1 MLNLTPE
8 IFEAFQ
14 NKLKT
19 GNRRGVHLNAI
30 PGNSRYKLDLAQL
43 SEIHK
48 SLPEHFI
55 VDLLTQKNV
64 SFKFSIH
71 DQIGEED
78 SVDSSRRTLSF
89 EEDKEETEEV
99 ENEES
104 PELAELSIAEKKDK
118 NKEKLSRSLENLIF
132 QNEVIYSEKGVNSL
146 GFGFPILIRK
156 DVSDGQ
162 ISASPLLI
170 WSLNIKPTNEMNTWE
185 ISRAEDDPI
194 YLNEVLINHLQS
206 DSGVILDQLSE
217 EMLSDGKIDK
227 PELFN
232 ICETILSQLKVTQ
245 NLDFIMNN
253 YAEIPAIKTK
263 AVYETLL
270 PKKGDAFI
278 IKSGI
283 FSIFEV
289 QKQNIINDYEVLKSN
304 FKPLEDLAKLPF
316 QSITSIETDPSQQGI
331 LESLKSQNKILIQ
344 GPPGTGKS
352 QTLTAVLVNAL
363 ENKQK
368 TIVVCEK
375 QTALEVLY
383 NALHKMGYA
392 RYCTMIKDSISDRK
406 LVVNSVRN
414 LIDPADFK
422 KPMQL
427 YSAQSLNDQIAE
439 ITGHQTNV
447 NTVHHLLNT
456 ELLPEK
462 NWSEIVGNLL
472 EFKDSTETLDLQDS
486 IFSFSKEEF
495 TEIETL
501 LNAGEAIYRDYEPFI
516 ESSFL
521 NTEKLIQENFHSS
534 LQNLD
539 QSFEGYQKSWEEV
552 QQLIREFQPVYI
564 EKKKQEFGQN
574 LQKLT
579 SLINETEIIT
589 STLNSNSEEFL
600 PEVTEGFFYKLGA
613 LFSSTKKR
621 KIQNQK
627 RLTEISSSI
636 KEISLNPLFPTIE
649 ISGNLW
655 NNKNEILNYRQK
667 TESAQTEFTSNIEV
681 NYESL
686 DFLNL
691 FDPVISG
698 RETETISQKIQN
710 LKKSILND
718 RWIRNTDFGNT
729 YSQTKEWLNNL
740 FSTYSEIRNHPSNPL
755 LAEYNWFSFH
765 HNLSTFQKDLLE
777 KLYPLQN
784 WKSSFLSAYFSLLLK
799 YHSDDKL
806 NFNEQQYAEIIKK
819 LKIFGFTQKSF
830 IEQFWNTAQQ
840 EAVKTFEKNNKDITV
855 ANLYNKRSS
864 INHTRLT
871 LRQIAQKDT
880 DLFTTF
886 FPIILTTPDVCSNLF
901 QNKNF
906 YFDNVVFDEASQ
918 LKLEDNLPALLKGK
932 NIIISGDEHQMPP
945 SNYFSKVFEGSVDD
959 EYELEG
965 ENEIITYKNAML
977 NIESLLDFA
986 MENNFEKNH
995 LDFHYRS
1002 RHPYLIDFSNHAFY
1016 NSRLKP
1022 LPTQTQ
1028 NKPIEFF
1035 QVDGIFDDHINTEE
1049 AEKVLEILATIEP
1062 DKDGKYP
1069 SVGIATFNITQ
1080 RNYIKRKIVHQ
1091 INLPENELFKE
1102 KIQGL
1107 EEAGLFIK
1115 NLENIQGDE
1124 RDIIIISTTYGR
1136 KPSGKFV
1143 QSFGP
1148 VNHSKG
1154 YKLLNVIIT
1163 RAKEKIYIC
1172 NSIPEEFFMNY
1183 KEALEQEGA
1192 NNRKAVFYGYL
1203 AYCKAVSDQNETQRN
1218 EILNVLDIYGHKVST
1233 EKDAE
1238 TTSFINQIEEHLKEK
1253 FPELKISK
1261 NHHFGGYILDL
1272 LIEKADHRSIIVECM
1287 SKEKY
1292 DSELGYLEDLH
1303 KAKILQ
1309 NSGFQYV
1316 RIWSQNCWQ
1325 NLDSEMQKIVKKL
1338 G

>member
-55 VDLLTQKNV
+55 VNLLTQKNV

-71 DQIGEED
+71 DQIMEED
-78 SVDSSRRTLSF
+78 SADSSRRTLSF
-89 EEDKEETEEV
+89 EDENEETEEV
-99 ENEES
+99 ENRES
-104 PELAELSIAEKKDK
+104 PAAAELSKDETKDK

-217 EMLSDGKIDK
+217 EMLADGKIDK

-304 FKPLEDLAKLPF
+304 FKPLEDPAKLPF

-427 YSAQSLNDQIAE
+427 YSAQSLNDQITE
-439 ITGHQTNV
+439 ITGHQENV
-447 NTVHHLLNT
+447 NSVHRLLNT

-472 EFKDSTETLDLQDS
+472 EFKDSHETLDLQDS

-495 TEIETL
+495 TEIEIL
-501 LNAGEAIYRDYEPFI
+501 LNVGESLYKEYEPFI
-516 ESSFL
+516 AASFL

-539 QSFEGYQKSWEEV
+539 QSFQGYKKSWEEV
-552 QQLIREFQPVYI
+552 QLLIRDFQPIYI

-579 SLINETEIIT
+579 SLINETEIMT
-589 STLNSNSEEFL
+589 STLNSSSEEFL

-627 RLTEISSSI
+627 RLIEISSSI
-636 KEISLNPLFPTIE
+636 KEISLNPLFPGIE

-667 TESAQTEFTSNIEV
+667 SELAQTQFLFNIEQ

-691 FDPVISG
+691 FDPAISG
-698 RETETISQKIQN
+698 RETENISQKIQN

-718 RWIRNTDFGNT
+718 RWIKNTDFGNMF
-729 YSQTKEWLNNL
+729 SQTKEWLTSL
-740 FSTYSEIRNHPSNPL
+740 FFTYSELRNHPSNPF

-765 HNLSTFQKDLLE
+765 HNLSVFQKDLLE

-799 YHSDDKL
+799 YHSDEKL

-906 YFDNVVFDEASQ
+906 YFDYVVFDEASQ

-932 NIIISGDEHQMPP
+932 NIIIAGDEHQMPP
-945 SNYFSKVFEGSVDD
+945 SNYFSKVFDGSTDD

-965 ENEIITYKNAML
+965 ESEIITYKNAML

-1028 NKPIEFF
+1028 HKPIEFF
-1035 QVDGIFDDHINTEE
+1035 QVDGIFNDHINTEE
-1049 AEKVLEILATIEP
+1049 ADKVLEILGTIEP
-1062 DKDGKYP
+1062 NKDGKYP

-1107 EEAGLFIK
+1107 EEAGMFIK

-1183 KEALEQEGA
+1183 KDAIEQEGA
-1192 NNRKAVFYGYL
+1192 NNRKAVFYAYL
-1203 AYCKAVSDQNETQRN
+1203 GYCKAVSDQNETQRN
-1218 EILNVLDIYGHKVST
+1218 EVLNVLDVYGHKSST
-1233 EKDAE
+1233 EKNAE
-1238 TTSFINQIEEHLKEK
+1238 TTLFINQIEEHLKEN
-1253 FPELKISK
+1253 FPDLKISK
-1261 NHHFGGYILDL
+1261 NHHFVGYILDL
-1272 LIEKADHRSIIVECM
+1272 FIEKADHRSIIVECM
-1287 SKEKY
+1287 SKEIY
-1292 DSELGYLEDLH
+1292 DGELGYLEDLH

-1309 NSGFQYV
+1309 NSGFEYA

-1325 NLDSEMQKIVKKL
+1325 NLDSEIQKIVKKL
-1338 G
+1338 K

>member
-14 NKLKT
+14 KKLKT

-30 PGNSRYKLDLAQL
+30 PGNSRYKLDLAQF

-55 VDLLTQKNV
+55 VNLLTQKNV

-71 DQIGEED
+71 DQIVEQD
-78 SVDSSRRTLSF
+78 SADSSRRTLSF
-89 EEDKEETEEV
+89 DEDKEETEEV

-104 PELAELSIAEKKDK
+104 PASAELPNDETKDK
-118 NKEKLSRSLENLIF
+118 KKEKLSRSLENLIF

-156 DVSDGQ
+156 DLSDGQ

-170 WSLNIKPTNEMNTWE
+170 WSINIKPTNEMNTWE
-185 ISRAEDDPI
+185 ITRAEDDPI

-217 EMLSDGKIDK
+217 EVLSDGKIDK

-304 FKPLEDLAKLPF
+304 FKPLEDPVKLPF

-331 LESLKSQNKILIQ
+331 LEALKSQNKILIQ

-363 ENKQK
+363 ENQQK

-422 KPMQL
+422 KPIQL
-427 YSAQSLNDQIAE
+427 YSSQSLNDQIAE
-439 ITGHQTNV
+439 ITGHQNNV
-447 NTVHHLLNT
+447 NAVHHLLNT
-456 ELLPEK
+456 QLLPEK

-472 EFKDSTETLDLQDS
+472 EFKESHETLDLQDS
-486 IFSFSKEEF
+486 IFSFSREEF

-501 LNAGEAIYRDYEPFI
+501 LHSGESLYKEYEPFVA
-516 ESSFL
+516 SSFL
-521 NTEKLIQENFHSS
+521 NTEKLIQENFLSS

-539 QSFEGYQKSWEEV
+539 QSFQGYQKSWDEV
-552 QQLIREFQPVYI
+552 QLLIRDFQPTYI

-579 SLINETEIIT
+579 SLINETEIMT
-589 STLNSNSEEFL
+589 STLNSSSEEFL
-600 PEVTEGFFYKLGA
+600 PEVTDGFFYKLGA

-636 KEISLNPLFPTIE
+636 KEISLNPLFPGIE

-667 TESAQTEFTSNIEV
+667 AETAQTEFSLNIEE

-691 FDPVISG
+691 FDSAISD
-698 RETETISQKIQN
+698 RQTEIISQKIQS
-710 LKKSILND
+710 LKKSVVDD
-718 RWIRNTDFGNT
+718 RWIKNSTIGNT
-729 YSQTKEWLNNL
+729 CQQTKEWFNTV
-740 FSTYSEIRNHPSNPL
+740 FPQYSALRNDASNPL
-755 LAEYNWFSFH
+755 LAEYNWFSYH
-765 HNLSTFQKDLLE
+765 HNLSVFQKGLLE

-799 YHSDDKL
+799 YHSDEKL
-806 NFNEQQYAEIIKK
+806 NFNEQHYAEIIKK

-840 EAVKTFEKNNKDITV
+840 EAVKNFEKNNKDITV

-901 QNKNF
+901 QNKNS
-906 YFDNVVFDEASQ
+906 YFDYVVFDEASQ

-932 NIIISGDEHQMPP
+932 NIIIAGDEHQMPP
-945 SNYFSKVFEGSVDD
+945 SNYFSKVFDGSTDD

-1035 QVDGIFDDHINTEE
+1035 QVDGIFNDHINTEE
-1049 AEKVLEILATIEP
+1049 ADKVLEILATIEP
-1062 DKDGKYP
+1062 NKDGKYP

-1091 INLPENELFKE
+1091 INLPDNENFKE

-1107 EEAGLFIK
+1107 EAAGLFIK

-1183 KEALEQEGA
+1183 KDAIEQEGA
-1192 NNRKAVFYGYL
+1192 NNRKAVFYAYL

-1218 EILNVLDIYGHKVST
+1218 EVLNVLDIYGHKAST
-1233 EKDAE
+1233 EKDTE
-1238 TTSFINQIEEHLKEK
+1238 TTSFINQIENHLKEK

-1272 LIEKADHRSIIVECM
+1272 FIEKPNQQSIIVECM

-1292 DSELGYLEDLH
+1292 DGELGYLEDLH

-1309 NSGFQYV
+1309 NSGFEYV

-1325 NLDSEMQKIVKKL
+1325 NLDSEIQKIVKKL
-1338 G
+1338 E

>member
-48 SLPEHFI
+48 NLPEHFI
-55 VDLLTQKNV
+55 VNLLTQKNV

-71 DQIGEED
+71 DQIVEED
-78 SVDSSRRTLSF
+78 SADSSRRTLSF
-89 EEDKEETEEV
+89 EEDKEETQEV

-104 PELAELSIAEKKDK
+104 PTGAELLKDETKDK

-170 WSLNIKPTNEMNTWE
+170 WSINIKPTNEMNTWE

-217 EMLSDGKIDK
+217 EILADGKIDK

-304 FKPLEDLAKLPF
+304 FKPLEDPAKVPF

-363 ENKQK
+363 ENQQK

-427 YSAQSLNDQIAE
+427 YSSQSLNDQIAE
-439 ITGHQTNV
+439 ITGHQNNV
-447 NTVHHLLNT
+447 NAVHHLLNT
-456 ELLPEK
+456 QLLPEK

-472 EFKDSTETLDLQDS
+472 EFKDVNETLDLQDS

-495 TEIETL
+495 TKIETL
-501 LNAGEAIYRDYEPFI
+501 LNEGESLYKEYEPFLN
-516 ESSFL
+516 SSFL
-521 NTEKLIQENFHSS
+521 NTEKLIQENFHGS

-539 QSFEGYQKSWEEV
+539 QSFQGYQKFWEEI
-552 QQLIREFQPVYI
+552 QTLIRDFQPIYI

-579 SLINETEIIT
+579 SLINETEIMT
-589 STLNSNSEEFL
+589 STLNLNSEEFL
-600 PEVTEGFFYKLGA
+600 PEVTDGFFYKLSA
-613 LFSSTKKR
+613 LFSSAKKR

-627 RLTEISSSI
+627 RLIEISSSI
-636 KEISLNPLFPTIE
+636 KEISLNPLFPGIE

-655 NNKNEILNYRQK
+655 NNKNEIINYRQK
-667 TESAQTEFTSNIEV
+667 TQLAQTEFTSNIEV

-691 FDPVISG
+691 FDAAISG
-698 RETETISQKIQN
+698 RETETISHKIQN
-710 LKKSILND
+710 LKKFILND
-718 RWIRNTDFGNT
+718 GWIADPDFGNT
-729 YSQTKEWLNNL
+729 YLQTKERLNTIL
-740 FSTYSEIRNHPSNPL
+740 SKYSALRNDASNPL
-755 LAEYNWFSFH
+755 LVEYNWFSFH
-765 HNLSTFQKDLLE
+765 HNLSFFQKGLLE

-799 YHSDDKL
+799 YHSDEKL
-806 NFNEQQYAEIIKK
+806 NFNEQHYTEIIKK

-840 EAVKTFEKNNKDITV
+840 EAVKNFEKNNKDITV

-906 YFDNVVFDEASQ
+906 YFDYVVFDEASQ

-932 NIIISGDEHQMPP
+932 NIIIAGDEHQMPP
-945 SNYFSKVFEGSVDD
+945 SNYFSKVFDGSTDD

-986 MENNFEKNH
+986 LENNFEKNH

-1035 QVDGIFDDHINTEE
+1035 QVDGIFNDHINAEE
-1049 AEKVLEILATIEP
+1049 ADKVLDILRTIKP
-1062 DKDGKYP
+1062 DKEGKYP

-1091 INLPENELFKE
+1091 INLPENENFKE

-1124 RDIIIISTTYGR
+1124 RDIIIICTTYGR

-1183 KEALEQEGA
+1183 KDAIEQEGA
-1192 NNRKAVFYGYL
+1192 NNRKAVFYAYL

-1218 EILNVLDIYGHKVST
+1218 EVLNVLDIYGHKSSK
-1233 EKDAE
+1233 EKDIE
-1238 TTSFINQIEEHLKEK
+1238 TTSFINEIEAHLKEK

-1261 NHHFGGYILDL
+1261 NHHFGGYVLDL
-1272 LIEKADHRSIIVECM
+1272 LIEKPDHQSIIVECM

-1292 DSELGYLEDLH
+1292 DGELGYLEDLH

-1309 NSGFQYV
+1309 NSGFEYV

-1325 NLDSEMQKIVKKL
+1325 NLDSEIQKIVKKL

>member
-8 IFEAFQ
+8 IFDAFQ

-55 VDLLTQKNV
+55 VNLLTQKNV

-71 DQIGEED
+71 DQIIEED
-78 SVDSSRRTLSF
+78 SADSSRRTLSF
-89 EEDKEETEEV
+89 EEEKEETEEV
-99 ENEES
+99 EKEES
-104 PELAELSIAEKKDK
+104 SASAEHPNDEAKDK
-118 NKEKLSRSLENLIF
+118 SKEKLSRSLENLIF

-170 WSLNIKPTNEMNTWE
+170 WSINIKPTNEMNTWE
-185 ISRAEDDPI
+185 ITRVEDDPI

-253 YAEIPAIKTK
+253 YAEITAIKTK
-263 AVYETLL
+263 AAYETLL

-304 FKPLEDLAKLPF
+304 FKPLENPVKKSF

-392 RYCTMIKDSISDRK
+392 RYCTMIKDSIFDRK

-427 YSAQSLNDQIAE
+427 YSSQSLNDQIVE
-439 ITGHQTNV
+439 ITGHQNDV
-447 NTVHHLLNT
+447 NAVHHLLNT
-456 ELLPEK
+456 QLLPEK
-462 NWSEIVGNLL
+462 NWSEIVGNIL
-472 EFKDSTETLDLQDS
+472 EFKDSKETLDLQDS

-495 TEIETL
+495 FEIETL
-501 LNAGEAIYRDYEPFI
+501 LNEGESLYKEYEPFI
-516 ESSFL
+516 NSSFL
-521 NTEKLIQENFHSS
+521 NTEKLITENFLSS

-539 QSFEGYQKSWEEV
+539 QSFQGYQKFWVEI
-552 QQLIREFQPVYI
+552 QTLIRDFQPIYI
-564 EKKKQEFGQN
+564 EKKKQEFGQH

-579 SLINETEIIT
+579 SLINETEIMT
-589 STLNSNSEEFL
+589 STLNSNSDEFL
-600 PEVTEGFFYKLGA
+600 PEVTDGFFYKLGA
-613 LFSSTKKR
+613 LFSSAKKR

-627 RLTEISSSI
+627 RLIEISSSI
-636 KEISLNPLFPTIE
+636 KEISLNPLFPGIE

-655 NNKNEILNYRQK
+655 NNKNEIINYRQK
-667 TESAQTEFTSNIEV
+667 TELAQTEFTSNIEV

-691 FDPVISG
+691 FDAAISG

-718 RWIRNTDFGNT
+718 GWITNPDFGNT
-729 YSQTKEWLNNL
+729 YLQTKERLNT
-740 FSTYSEIRNHPSNPL
+740 FFFKYSALRNDASNPL

-765 HNLSTFQKDLLE
+765 HNLSFFQKGLLE

-799 YHSDDKL
+799 YHSDEKL

-840 EAVKTFEKNNKDITV
+840 EAVKNFEKSNKDITV

-871 LRQIAQKDT
+871 LRQIAQKDI

-901 QNKNF
+901 QNKNS
-906 YFDNVVFDEASQ
+906 YFDYVVFDEASQ

-932 NIIISGDEHQMPP
+932 NIIIAGDEHQMPP
-945 SNYFSKVFEGSVDD
+945 SNYFSKVFDGSTDD

-1022 LPTQTQ
+1022 LPAQSVI
-1028 NKPIEFF
+1028 KPIEFF
-1035 QVDGIFDDHINTEE
+1035 QVDGIFNDHINAEE
-1049 AEKVLEILATIEP
+1049 ADKVLAILAMIEP
-1062 DKDGKYP
+1062 NKDGKYP

-1091 INLPENELFKE
+1091 INLPENEYFKK

-1107 EEAGLFIK
+1107 EAAGMFIK

-1183 KEALEQEGA
+1183 KDAIEQEGA
-1192 NNRKAVFYGYL
+1192 NNRKAVFYAYL
-1203 AYCKAVSDQNETQRN
+1203 AYCKAVSDQNETQRT
-1218 EILNVLDIYGHKVST
+1218 EVLNVLDIYGHKAST

-1253 FPELKISK
+1253 FPDLKIAK

-1292 DSELGYLEDLH
+1292 DGELGYLEDLH

-1309 NSGFQYV
+1309 NSGFEYV

-1325 NLDSEMQKIVKKL
+1325 NLDSEIQKIVKKL

>member
-1 MLNLTPE
+1 MNLNAE
-8 IFEAFQ
+8 IFQAFQ

-71 DQIGEED
+71 DQIVEED
-78 SVDSSRRTLSF
+78 SADSSRRILSF

-104 PELAELSIAEKKDK
+104 PASAEHPNDETKDK
-118 NKEKLSRSLENLIF
+118 KKEKLSRSLENLIF

-156 DVSDGQ
+156 DVSDAQ

-170 WSLNIKPTNEMNTWE
+170 WSINIKPTNEMNTWE
-185 ISRAEDDPI
+185 ITRAEDDPI

-304 FKPLEDLAKLPF
+304 FHPLEDPAKLPF

-331 LESLKSQNKILIQ
+331 LEALKSQNKILIQ

-427 YSAQSLNDQIAE
+427 YSSQSLNDQIVE
-439 ITGHQTNV
+439 ITGHQNNV
-447 NTVHHLLNT
+447 NAVHHLLNT
-456 ELLPEK
+456 QLLPEK

-472 EFKDSTETLDLQDS
+472 EFKDSRETLDLQDS
-486 IFSFSKEEF
+486 IFSFSNEEF

-501 LNAGEAIYRDYEPFI
+501 FNEGESLYKEYEPFI
-516 ESSFL
+516 NSSFL
-521 NTEKLIQENFHSS
+521 NTEKLIQENFHGS

-539 QSFEGYQKSWEEV
+539 QSFQGYQKFWEEI
-552 QQLIREFQPVYI
+552 QTLIRDFQPIYI

-579 SLINETEIIT
+579 SLINETEIMT

-600 PEVTEGFFYKLGA
+600 PEVTDGFFYKLAA

-627 RLTEISSSI
+627 RLIAISSSL
-636 KEISLNPLFPTIE
+636 KEISLNPLFPGIE

-655 NNKNEILNYRQK
+655 NNKNEIINYRQK
-667 TESAQTEFTSNIEV
+667 TQLAETEFTSNIEV

-691 FDPVISG
+691 FDAAILG
-698 RETETISQKIQN
+698 RETENISQKIQS
-710 LKKSILND
+710 LKKSVVND
-718 RWIRNTDFGNT
+718 RWIKNTNIGNT
-729 YSQTKEWLNNL
+729 YPQTKQWLNDL
-740 FSTYSEIRNHPSNPL
+740 FLTYSAIRNHRSNPL

-765 HNLSTFQKDLLE
+765 HNLSFFQKGLLE

-799 YHSDDKL
+799 YHSDEKL

-840 EAVKTFEKNNKDITV
+840 EAVKNFEKNNKDVTV

-906 YFDNVVFDEASQ
+906 YFDYVVFDEASQ

-932 NIIISGDEHQMPP
+932 NIIIAGDEHQMPP
-945 SNYFSKVFEGSVDD
+945 SNYFSKVFDGSTDD

-1002 RHPYLIDFSNHAFY
+1002 RHPYLIDFSNYAFY

-1035 QVDGIFDDHINTEE
+1035 QVDGIFNDHINAEE
-1049 AEKVLEILATIEP
+1049 ADKVLDILRTIES

-1091 INLPENELFKE
+1091 INLPDNENFKE

-1148 VNHSKG
+1148 VNHCKG

-1163 RAKEKIYIC
+1163 RGKEKIYIC
-1172 NSIPEEFFMNY
+1172 NSIPEEFFMSY
-1183 KEALEQEGA
+1183 KDAIEQEGA
-1192 NNRKAVFYGYL
+1192 NNRKAVFYAYL

-1218 EILNVLDIYGHKVST
+1218 EVLNVLDVYGHKAST
-1233 EKDAE
+1233 EKDIE
-1238 TTSFINQIEEHLKEK
+1238 TTSFINEIEEHLKEK

-1261 NHHFGGYILDL
+1261 NHHFGGYVLDL
-1272 LIEKADHRSIIVECM
+1272 LIEKPDHQSIIVECM

-1292 DSELGYLEDLH
+1292 DGELGYLEDLH

-1309 NSGFQYV
+1309 NSGFEYV

-1325 NLDSEMQKIVKKL
+1325 NLDSEV
-1338 G
+1338 

>member
-1 MLNLTPE
+1 MLNLSPE

-71 DQIGEED
+71 DQIVEED
-78 SVDSSRRTLSF
+78 SAASSRRTLSF
-89 EEDKEETEEV
+89 EEDKEETEAI
-99 ENEES
+99 ENEENPAS
-104 PELAELSIAEKKDK
+104 AALSKDETKDK

-170 WSLNIKPTNEMNTWE
+170 WSINIKPTNEMNTWE

-232 ICETILSQLKVTQ
+232 ICETILSQLKVKQ

-253 YAEIPAIKTK
+253 YAEIAAIKTK

-289 QKQNIINDYEVLKSN
+289 QKQNIINDYEVLKSS
-304 FKPLEDLAKLPF
+304 FKPLEDSAKLPF

-331 LESLKSQNKILIQ
+331 LQALKSQNKILIQ

-406 LVVNSVRN
+406 LIVNSVRN

-427 YSAQSLNDQIAE
+427 YSAQSLSDQITE
-439 ITGHQTNV
+439 ITGHQNNV

-472 EFKDSTETLDLQDS
+472 EFKESKETLDLQDS

-501 LNAGEAIYRDYEPFI
+501 RNAGESIYREYEPFI

-521 NTEKLIQENFHSS
+521 NTEKLVQENFLSS

-539 QSFEGYQKSWEEV
+539 QTFHGYQKSWEEI
-552 QQLIREFQPVYI
+552 QNLIRDFEPIYI

-579 SLINETEIIT
+579 SLINETEIMT

-627 RLTEISSSI
+627 RLTAISSSI

-667 TESAQTEFTSNIEV
+667 TESAQTEFSSNIEV

-691 FDPVISG
+691 FDPAISG

-718 RWIRNTDFGNT
+718 RWTNNTDFGNT
-729 YSQTKEWLNNL
+729 YLQTKERLNAV
-740 FSTYSEIRNHPSNPL
+740 FSKYSGLRNDSSNPL

-765 HNLSTFQKDLLE
+765 QNLSVFQKGLLE

-799 YHSDDKL
+799 YHSDEKL

-819 LKIFGFTQKSF
+819 LKVFGFTQKSF

-840 EAVKTFEKNNKDITV
+840 EAVKNFEKDNKDITV

-901 QNKNF
+901 QNKNL
-906 YFDNVVFDEASQ
+906 YFDYVVFDEASQ

-932 NIIISGDEHQMPP
+932 NIIIAGDEHQMPP
-945 SNYFSKVFEGSVDD
+945 SNYFSKVFDGSTDD

-965 ENEIITYKNAML
+965 ENEVITYKNAML

-1022 LPTQTQ
+1022 LPAQTE

-1035 QVDGIFDDHINTEE
+1035 QVDGIFNDHINTEE
-1049 AEKVLEILATIEP
+1049 ADKVLEILAKIEP
-1062 DKDGKYP
+1062 DKEGKYP

-1183 KEALEQEGA
+1183 KDAIEQEGA
-1192 NNRKAVFYGYL
+1192 NNRKAVFYSYL
-1203 AYCKAVSDQNETQRN
+1203 AYCKAVSDQNEIQRT
-1218 EILNVLDIYGHKVST
+1218 EVLNVLDVYGHKAST

-1253 FPELKISK
+1253 FPDLKIAK
-1261 NHHFGGYILDL
+1261 NHHFGGYVLDL
-1272 LIEKADHRSIIVECM
+1272 LIEKPDHPSIIVECM

-1292 DSELGYLEDLH
+1292 DGELGYLEDLH

-1309 NSGFQYV
+1309 NSGFKYV
-1316 RIWSQNCWQ
+1316 RIWSQNCWL
-1325 NLDSEMQKIVKKL
+1325 NLDSEIQKIVKKL

>member
-14 NKLKT
+14 KKLKT

-71 DQIGEED
+71 DQIVEED
-78 SVDSSRRTLSF
+78 SADSSRRTLSF
-89 EEDKEETEEV
+89 EDDKEETEEV

-104 PELAELSIAEKKDK
+104 PASAENPNEETKDK
-118 NKEKLSRSLENLIF
+118 KKEKLSRSLENLIF

-170 WSLNIKPTNEMNTWE
+170 WSINIKPTNEMNTWE
-185 ISRAEDDPI
+185 ITRAEDDPI

-304 FKPLEDLAKLPF
+304 FKLLEDLAKLPF

-363 ENKQK
+363 ENQQK

-427 YSAQSLNDQIAE
+427 YSSQSLNDQIAE
-439 ITGHQTNV
+439 ITGHQNNV
-447 NTVHHLLNT
+447 NAVHHLLNT
-456 ELLPEK
+456 QLLPEK

-472 EFKDSTETLDLQDS
+472 EFKESNETLDLQDS

-495 TEIETL
+495 TEIEIL
-501 LNAGEAIYRDYEPFI
+501 LNEGDSLFKEYEPFI
-516 ESSFL
+516 ASSFL
-521 NTEKLIQENFHSS
+521 TREKLIQENFLSS

-539 QSFEGYQKSWEEV
+539 KSFQGYQKFWEEI
-552 QQLIREFQPVYI
+552 QTLIRDFQPIYI
-564 EKKKQEFGQN
+564 EKKKQEFGQH

-579 SLINETEIIT
+579 SLLNETEIMT
-589 STLNSNSEEFL
+589 STLNSSSEEFL
-600 PEVTEGFFYKLGA
+600 PDVTESFFYKLGA

-627 RLTEISSSI
+627 RIAEISSSI
-636 KEISLNPLFPTIE
+636 KEISLNPLFPGIE

-667 TESAQTEFTSNIEV
+667 AETAQTEFSLNIEE
-681 NYESL
+681 NYKSL

-691 FDPVISG
+691 FDSAISG

-710 LKKSILND
+710 LKKSILNNG
-718 RWIRNTDFGNT
+718 WITNTDFGNT
-729 YSQTKEWLNNL
+729 YEQIKER
-740 FSTYSEIRNHPSNPL
+740 FSTVFPQYSALRNDASNPL

-765 HNLSTFQKDLLE
+765 QNLSVFQKDLLE

-784 WKSSFLSAYFSLLLK
+784 WKSSFLPAYFSLLLK
-799 YHSDDKL
+799 YHSDEKL
-806 NFNEQQYAEIIKK
+806 NFNEQQYADIIKK

-840 EAVKTFEKNNKDITV
+840 EAVKNFEKNNKDITV

-871 LRQIAQKDT
+871 LRQIAQKDI

-906 YFDNVVFDEASQ
+906 YFDYVVFDEASQ

-932 NIIISGDEHQMPP
+932 NIIIAGDEHQMPP
-945 SNYFSKVFEGSVDD
+945 SNYFSKVFDGSTDD

-1002 RHPYLIDFSNHAFY
+1002 RHPYLIDFSNNAFY

-1022 LPTQTQ
+1022 LPAQSVD
-1028 NKPIEFF
+1028 KPIEFF
-1035 QVDGIFDDHINTEE
+1035 QVDGIFNDHINAEE
-1049 AEKVLEILATIEP
+1049 ADKVLDILRTIEP
-1062 DKDGKYP
+1062 HKEGKYP

-1172 NSIPEEFFMNY
+1172 NSIPEEFFMSY
-1183 KEALEQEGA
+1183 KDAIEQEGA
-1192 NNRKAVFYGYL
+1192 NNRKAVFYAYL

-1218 EILNVLDIYGHKVST
+1218 EVLNVLDIYGHKAST

-1261 NHHFGGYILDL
+1261 NHHFGGYVLDL
-1272 LIEKADHRSIIVECM
+1272 LIEKPDHQSIIVECM

-1292 DSELGYLEDLH
+1292 DGELGYLEDLH

-1309 NSGFQYV
+1309 NSGFEYV

-1325 NLDSEMQKIVKKL
+1325 NLDSEIQKIVKKL

>member
-71 DQIGEED
+71 DQIVEED
-78 SVDSSRRTLSF
+78 SADSSRRTLSF
-89 EEDKEETEEV
+89 DEDKEETEEV

-104 PELAELSIAEKKDK
+104 PASTELPNDETKDK
-118 NKEKLSRSLENLIF
+118 KKEKLSRSLENLIF

-170 WSLNIKPTNEMNTWE
+170 WSINFKPTNEMNTWE
-185 ISRAEDDPI
+185 ITRAEDDPI
-194 YLNEVLINHLQS
+194 YLNEVLINHFQS

-304 FKPLEDLAKLPF
+304 FKPLEDPVKLPF

-363 ENKQK
+363 ENQQK

-427 YSAQSLNDQIAE
+427 YSSQSLNDQIAE
-439 ITGHQTNV
+439 ITGHQNNV
-447 NTVHHLLNT
+447 NAVHHLLNT

-472 EFKDSTETLDLQDS
+472 EFEDSTETLDLQDS

-495 TEIETL
+495 TEIEIL
-501 LNAGEAIYRDYEPFI
+501 LNEGESLFKEYEPFI
-516 ESSFL
+516 AAFFL

-539 QSFEGYQKSWEEV
+539 QSFQGYQKFWKEI
-552 QQLIREFQPVYI
+552 QILIRHFQTIYI
-564 EKKKQEFGQN
+564 EKKKEEFGQN
-574 LQKLT
+574 LQRLT
-579 SLINETEIIT
+579 SLINETEIMT
-589 STLNSNSEEFL
+589 STLNSNSDEFL
-600 PEVTEGFFYKLGA
+600 PEVTDGFFYKLGA
-613 LFSSTKKR
+613 LFSSTRKR

-636 KEISLNPLFPTIE
+636 KEISLNPLFPGIE

-655 NNKNEILNYRQK
+655 NNKNEIINYRQK
-667 TESAQTEFTSNIEV
+667 AETAQTQFSVNIDE
-681 NYESL
+681 NYKSL

-691 FDPVISG
+691 FDAAISG

-718 RWIRNTDFGNT
+718 RWIKNTDFGNT
-729 YSQTKEWLNNL
+729 YLQTKERLNTV
-740 FSTYSEIRNHPSNPL
+740 FSKYSSLRNDASNPL

-765 HNLSTFQKDLLE
+765 HNLSFFQKGLLE

-784 WKSSFLSAYFSLLLK
+784 WKSSFLSSYFSLLLK
-799 YHSDDKL
+799 YHSDEKL
-806 NFNEQQYAEIIKK
+806 NFNEQQYADIIKK

-830 IEQFWNTAQQ
+830 IEQFWNKAQQ
-840 EAVKTFEKNNKDITV
+840 EAVKNFEKNNKDITV

-871 LRQIAQKDT
+871 LRQIAQKDI

-901 QNKNF
+901 QNKNS
-906 YFDNVVFDEASQ
+906 YFDYVVFDEASQ

-932 NIIISGDEHQMPP
+932 NIIIAGDEHQMPP
-945 SNYFSKVFEGSVDD
+945 SNYFSKVFDGSTDD

-1035 QVDGIFDDHINTEE
+1035 QVDGIFNDHINTEE
-1049 AEKVLEILATIEP
+1049 ADKVLEILATIEP
-1062 DKDGKYP
+1062 NKDGKYP

-1091 INLPENELFKE
+1091 INLPDNELFKE

-1107 EEAGLFIK
+1107 EAAGMFIK

-1183 KEALEQEGA
+1183 KDEIEQEGA
-1192 NNRKAVFYGYL
+1192 NNRKAVFYAYL

-1218 EILNVLDIYGHKVST
+1218 EVLNVLDIYGHKAST
-1233 EKDAE
+1233 EKDTE
-1238 TTSFINQIEEHLKEK
+1238 TTSFINQIENHLKEK

-1272 LIEKADHRSIIVECM
+1272 LIEKPDHQSIIVECM

-1292 DSELGYLEDLH
+1292 DGELGYLEDLH

-1309 NSGFQYV
+1309 NSGFEYV

-1325 NLDSEMQKIVKKL
+1325 NLDSEIQKIVKKL

>member
-1 MLNLTPE
+1 MNLNAE

-55 VDLLTQKNV
+55 VNLLTQKNV

-71 DQIGEED
+71 DQIVEED
-78 SVDSSRRTLSF
+78 SADSSRRTLSF
-89 EEDKEETEEV
+89 EEDKEETEKV

-104 PELAELSIAEKKDK
+104 PASTELPNDETKDK

-170 WSLNIKPTNEMNTWE
+170 WSINIKPTNEMNTWE

-206 DSGVILDQLSE
+206 DSGVILDQLAE

-289 QKQNIINDYEVLKSN
+289 QKQNIINDYEILKSN
-304 FKPLEDLAKLPF
+304 FKPLEDPAKLPF

-383 NALHKMGYA
+383 NALHKMGYG

-427 YSAQSLNDQIAE
+427 YSAQSLNDQISE
-439 ITGHQTNV
+439 ITGHQKNV
-447 NTVHHLLNT
+447 NAVHRLLNT

-472 EFKDSTETLDLQDS
+472 EFRDSKETLDLQDS

-501 LNAGEAIYRDYEPFI
+501 LNAGESLYKEYGPFI
-516 ESSFL
+516 AASFL
-521 NTEKLIQENFHSS
+521 NTEKLIQENFLSS

-539 QSFEGYQKSWEEV
+539 QSFQGYQKSWNEV
-552 QQLIREFQPVYI
+552 QLLIRDFQPVYV

-579 SLINETEIIT
+579 SLINETEIMT

-600 PEVTEGFFYKLGA
+600 PEVTQGFFYKLGA

-621 KIQNQK
+621 KIKNQK
-627 RLTEISSSI
+627 RLTAISSSI

-667 TESAQTEFTSNIEV
+667 SELAQTQFLFNIEK

-691 FDPVISG
+691 FDPAISG
-698 RETETISQKIQN
+698 RATEIISQKIQN

-729 YSQTKEWLNNL
+729 YSQTKERLNNL
-740 FSTYSEIRNHPSNPL
+740 FSTYSGLRNHPSNPL
-755 LAEYNWFSFH
+755 LAEYNWFSFYQ
-765 HNLSTFQKDLLE
+765 NLSTFQKDLLE

-784 WKSSFLSAYFSLLLK
+784 WKSSFLTAYFSLLLK
-799 YHSDDKL
+799 YHSDEKL

-840 EAVKTFEKNNKDITV
+840 EAVKNFEKNNKDITV

-932 NIIISGDEHQMPP
+932 NIIIAGDEHQMPP
-945 SNYFSKVFEGSVDD
+945 SNYFSKVFDGSVDD

-1049 AEKVLEILATIEP
+1049 ADKVLEILATIEP
-1062 DKDGKYP
+1062 NKDGKYP

-1107 EEAGLFIK
+1107 EEAGMFIK

-1183 KEALEQEGA
+1183 KDAIEQEGA
-1192 NNRKAVFYGYL
+1192 NNRKAVFYAYL
-1203 AYCKAVSDQNETQRN
+1203 AYCKAVSDENETQRT
-1218 EILNVLDIYGHKVST
+1218 EVLNVLDVYGHKAST

-1253 FPELKISK
+1253 FPDQKIAK

-1292 DSELGYLEDLH
+1292 DGELGYLEDLH

-1309 NSGFQYV
+1309 NSGFEYV

>member
-71 DQIGEED
+71 DQIVEED
-78 SVDSSRRTLSF
+78 SADSSRRTLSF
-89 EEDKEETEEV
+89 EDENEGTEEF
-99 ENEES
+99 EKGES
-104 PELAELSIAEKKDK
+104 SASAELSKDETKDK

-304 FKPLEDLAKLPF
+304 FKPLDDPAKLPF

-331 LESLKSQNKILIQ
+331 LEALKSQNKILIQ

-439 ITGHQTNV
+439 ITGHQNNV
-447 NTVHHLLNT
+447 NDVHHLLNT
-456 ELLPEK
+456 DLLPEK
-462 NWSEIVGNLL
+462 NWSEIVGNLM

-486 IFSFSKEEF
+486 IFSFSNEEF

-501 LNAGEAIYRDYEPFI
+501 LNAGEAIYRAYEPFI

-521 NTEKLIQENFHSS
+521 NTEKLVQENFLSS

-539 QSFEGYQKSWEEV
+539 QSFQGYQKSWEEV
-552 QQLIREFQPVYI
+552 QLLIRGFQPVYV

-579 SLINETEIIT
+579 SLINETEIMT
-589 STLNSNSEEFL
+589 STLNSNSHEFL
-600 PEVTEGFFYKLGA
+600 PEVTQGFFYKLGA
-613 LFSSTKKR
+613 LFSSAKKR

-655 NNKNEILNYRQK
+655 TNKNEILNYRQK
-667 TESAQTEFTSNIEV
+667 SELAQTQFLFNIEK

-691 FDPVISG
+691 FDPAISG
-698 RETETISQKIQN
+698 RETEAISQKIQN

-718 RWIRNTDFGNT
+718 RWIKNTDFGNT
-729 YSQTKEWLNNL
+729 YLQFKEWLNNL
-740 FSTYSEIRNHPSNPL
+740 FSTYSELRNHPSNPL
-755 LAEYNWFSFH
+755 LAEYNWFSFYQ
-765 HNLSTFQKDLLE
+765 NLSTFQKDLLE

-799 YHSDDKL
+799 YHSDEKL

-932 NIIISGDEHQMPP
+932 NIIIAGDEHQMPP
-945 SNYFSKVFEGSVDD
+945 SNYFSKVFDGSVDD

-1049 AEKVLEILATIEP
+1049 ADKVLQIMAKIERN
-1062 DKDGKYP
+1062 KDGKYP

-1091 INLPENELFKE
+1091 INQPENELFKE

-1183 KEALEQEGA
+1183 KDAIEQEGA
-1192 NNRKAVFYGYL
+1192 NNRKAVFYAYL
-1203 AYCKAVSDQNETQRN
+1203 AYCKAVSDQNETQRT
-1218 EILNVLDIYGHKVST
+1218 EVLNVLDIYGHKAST

-1253 FPELKISK
+1253 FPNLKIAK

-1272 LIEKADHRSIIVECM
+1272 LIEKPDDRSIIVECM

-1292 DSELGYLEDLH
+1292 DGELGYLEDLH

-1309 NSGFQYV
+1309 NSGFEYV

>member
-1 MLNLTPE
+1 MLNISPE

-71 DQIGEED
+71 DQIVEED
-78 SVDSSRRTLSF
+78 SADSSRRTLSF
-89 EEDKEETEEV
+89 EVDKEETEAI
-99 ENEES
+99 ENEENPAS
-104 PELAELSIAEKKDK
+104 AALSKDETKDK

-170 WSLNIKPTNEMNTWE
+170 WSINIKPTNEMNTWE

-194 YLNEVLINHLQS
+194 YLNEVLINHFQS
-206 DSGVILDQLSE
+206 DSGVVLDQLSE

-263 AVYETLL
+263 AIYETLL

-289 QKQNIINDYEVLKSN
+289 QKQNIINDYEVLKSS
-304 FKPLEDLAKLPF
+304 FKPLEDPAKLPF

-331 LESLKSQNKILIQ
+331 LEALKSQNKILIQ

-427 YSAQSLNDQIAE
+427 YSEQSLNDQIAE
-439 ITGHQTNV
+439 ITGHQNNV
-447 NTVHHLLNT
+447 NAVHHLLNT

-472 EFKDSTETLDLQDS
+472 EFKDSQETLDLQDS

-501 LNAGEAIYRDYEPFI
+501 LNEGESIYREYEPFI

-521 NTEKLIQENFHSS
+521 NTEKLVQENFLSS

-539 QSFEGYQKSWEEV
+539 QSFRGYQKSWEEI
-552 QQLIREFQPVYI
+552 QNLIRDFEPIYI

-579 SLINETEIIT
+579 SLINETEIMT
-589 STLNSNSEEFL
+589 STLNSSSDEFL
-600 PEVTEGFFYKLGA
+600 PEVTDGFFYKLGA

-627 RLTEISSSI
+627 RLTAISSSI

-667 TESAQTEFTSNIEV
+667 TESAQTEFSSNIEV

-691 FDPVISG
+691 FDPAISG

-710 LKKSILND
+710 LKKAILND
-718 RWIRNTDFGNT
+718 RWINNTDFGNI
-729 YSQTKEWLNNL
+729 YLQTKERLNRV
-740 FSTYSEIRNHPSNPL
+740 FSKYSALRNDSSNPL

-765 HNLSTFQKDLLE
+765 QNLSVFQKGLLE

-799 YHSDDKL
+799 YHSDEKL

-840 EAVKTFEKNNKDITV
+840 EAVKNFEKDNKDITV

-901 QNKNF
+901 QNKNL
-906 YFDNVVFDEASQ
+906 YFDYVVFDEASQ

-932 NIIISGDEHQMPP
+932 NIIIAGDEHQMPP
-945 SNYFSKVFEGSVDD
+945 SNYFSKVFDGSTDD

-1022 LPTQTQ
+1022 LPAQTE

-1035 QVDGIFDDHINTEE
+1035 QVNGIFNDHINTEE
-1049 AEKVLEILATIEP
+1049 ADKVLEILATIEP
-1062 DKDGKYP
+1062 DKEGKYP

-1183 KEALEQEGA
+1183 KDAIEQEGA
-1192 NNRKAVFYGYL
+1192 NNRKAVFYAYL

-1218 EILNVLDIYGHKVST
+1218 EVLNVLDIYGHKAST

-1292 DSELGYLEDLH
+1292 DGELGYLEDLH

-1309 NSGFQYV
+1309 NSGFEYV

-1325 NLDSEMQKIVKKL
+1325 NLDAEMQKIVKKL

>member
-1 MLNLTPE
+1 MLNLSPE

-71 DQIGEED
+71 DQIVEED
-78 SVDSSRRTLSF
+78 SADSSRRTLSF
-89 EEDKEETEEV
+89 EEDKEETEAI
-99 ENEES
+99 ENEENPAS
-104 PELAELSIAEKKDK
+104 AELSKDETKDK

-162 ISASPLLI
+162 ISAAPLLI
-170 WSLNIKPTNEMNTWE
+170 WSVNIKPTNEMNTWE

-206 DSGVILDQLSE
+206 DSGVVLDQLSE

-232 ICETILSQLKVTQ
+232 ICETILSQLKVKQ

-304 FKPLEDLAKLPF
+304 FKPLEDPAKLPF

-331 LESLKSQNKILIQ
+331 LEVLKSQNKILIQ

-439 ITGHQTNV
+439 ITGHQNNV
-447 NTVHHLLNT
+447 NDVHHLLNT

-472 EFKDSTETLDLQDS
+472 EFKDSQETLDLQDS

-501 LNAGEAIYRDYEPFI
+501 LNAGEAIYREYETFI

-521 NTEKLIQENFHSS
+521 NTEKLVQENFLSS

-539 QSFEGYQKSWEEV
+539 QSFQGYQKSWEEI
-552 QQLIREFQPVYI
+552 QNLIRDFEPIYI

-579 SLINETEIIT
+579 SIINETEIMT
-589 STLNSNSEEFL
+589 STLNSNSDEFL
-600 PEVTEGFFYKLGA
+600 PEVTDGFFYKLGA
-613 LFSSTKKR
+613 LFSSTKKK

-627 RLTEISSSI
+627 RLSEISSSI
-636 KEISLNPLFPTIE
+636 KEISLNPLFPTID

-667 TESAQTEFTSNIEV
+667 TESAQTEFSSNIEV

-691 FDPVISG
+691 FDPPISG

-718 RWIRNTDFGNT
+718 RWIKNIDFGNT
-729 YSQTKEWLNNL
+729 YLQTKERLNAF
-740 FSTYSEIRNHPSNPL
+740 FSKYSALRNHPSNPL

-765 HNLSTFQKDLLE
+765 QNLSVFQKGLLE

-799 YHSDDKL
+799 YHSDEKL
-806 NFNEQQYAEIIKK
+806 NFNEQQYAEIIKE
-819 LKIFGFTQKSF
+819 LKTFGFTQKSF

-840 EAVKTFEKNNKDITV
+840 EAVKTFEKDNKDITV

-901 QNKNF
+901 QNKNL
-906 YFDNVVFDEASQ
+906 YFDYVVFDEASQ

-932 NIIISGDEHQMPP
+932 NIIIAGDEHQMPP
-945 SNYFSKVFEGSVDD
+945 SNYFSKVFDGSTDD

-965 ENEIITYKNAML
+965 ENEVITYKNAML

-1022 LPTQTQ
+1022 LPAQTE

-1049 AEKVLEILATIEP
+1049 ADKVLEILATIEP
-1062 DKDGKYP
+1062 NKEGKYP

-1091 INLPENELFKE
+1091 INLPENEVFKE

-1183 KEALEQEGA
+1183 KDAIEQEDA
-1192 NNRKAVFYGYL
+1192 NNRKAVFYAYL

-1218 EILNVLDIYGHKVST
+1218 EVLNVLDIYGHKAST

-1253 FPELKISK
+1253 FPDLKISK

-1272 LIEKADHRSIIVECM
+1272 FIEKADHRSIIVECM

-1292 DSELGYLEDLH
+1292 DGELGYLEDLH

-1309 NSGFQYV
+1309 NSGFEYV

-1325 NLDSEMQKIVKKL
+1325 NLDAEMQKIVKKL

>member
-1 MLNLTPE
+1 MLNLNPE

-14 NKLKT
+14 KKLKT

-71 DQIGEED
+71 DRM
-78 SVDSSRRTLSF
+78 VDENPTDVRRLSF
-89 EEDKEETEEV
+89 EEEDPDEVIENSSGSRNLEDEEQDK
-99 ENEES
+99 
-104 PELAELSIAEKKDK
+104 K
-118 NKEKLSRSLENLIF
+118 KEKLSRKLENLIF

-170 WSLNIKPTNEMNTWE
+170 WSINIKPTNEMNTWE

-194 YLNEVLINHLQS
+194 YLNEVLINHLQG
-206 DSGVILDQLSE
+206 DSGVVLNQLSA

-263 AVYETLL
+263 AVYDTLL

-304 FKPLEDLAKLPF
+304 FTPLEGPSKVPF

-363 ENKQK
+363 ENQQK

-406 LVVNSVRN
+406 LVVNAVRN
-414 LIDPADFK
+414 TIDPADFK
-422 KPMQL
+422 KPIQL
-427 YSAQSLNDQIAE
+427 YSSQSLIDQIAE
-439 ITGHQTNV
+439 ITDHQENV
-447 NTVHHLLNT
+447 NAVHHLLNK

-462 NWSEIVGNLL
+462 NWTEIVGNLL
-472 EFKDSTETLDLQDS
+472 EFKNSKETVDLQNAA
-486 IFSFSKEEF
+486 FSFSTEEF
-495 TEIETL
+495 NEIETV
-501 LNAGEAIYRDYEPFI
+501 LNVGAPLYQEYQPFL
-516 ESSFL
+516 ELSFL
-521 NTEKLIQENFHSS
+521 NTEKLIQENFLSS
-534 LQNLD
+534 LQNLATSF
-539 QSFEGYQKSWEEV
+539 QSYQTSWNEI
-552 QQLIREFQPVYI
+552 QTLIRDFQPIYI
-564 EKKKQEFGQN
+564 AKKKQEFAQN

-589 STLNSNSEEFL
+589 STLNSNSDEFL
-600 PEVTEGFFYKLGA
+600 PEVIESFFYKLGA
-613 LFSSTKKR
+613 LFSSAKKK
-621 KIQNQK
+621 KIHTQK
-627 RLTEISSSI
+627 KLIEISSSI
-636 KEISLNPLFPTIE
+636 KEISLNPLFPSIE

-655 NNKNEILNYRQK
+655 SNKNEILSYRQK
-667 TESAQTEFTSNIEV
+667 AESAQAEFSSNIDE
-681 NYESL
+681 NYQAL
-686 DFLNL
+686 DFMNL
-691 FDPVISG
+691 FDSTISD
-698 RETETISQKIQN
+698 RQTETISQKIQN
-710 LKKSILND
+710 LRKSVLND
-718 RWIRNTDFGNT
+718 HWIKNTVIGNT
-729 YSQTKEWLNNL
+729 YQNTKDLITL
-740 FSTYSEIRNHPSNPL
+740 ILDQYSAVRNHAENPL
-755 LAEYNWFSFH
+755 LAEYNWFSFYE
-765 HNLSTFQKDLLE
+765 NLSSFQKNLLDQ
-777 KLYPLQN
+777 LYPLQN
-784 WKSSFLSAYFSLLLK
+784 WKPSFLSAYFPLLLK
-799 YHSDDKL
+799 HHADQKL

-840 EAVKTFEKNNKDITV
+840 ESVKNFEKNNKDITV

-871 LRQIAQKDT
+871 LRQIAQKDI

-901 QNKNF
+901 QNNNL
-906 YFDNVVFDEASQ
+906 YFDYVVFDEASQ

-932 NIIISGDEHQMPP
+932 NIIIAGDEHQMPP
-945 SNYFSKVFEGSVDD
+945 SNYFSKVFDGSIED
-959 EYELEG
+959 EDELEG
-965 ENEIITYKNAML
+965 ENDVITYKNAML

-1022 LPTQTQ
+1022 LPAQSRI
-1028 NKPIEFF
+1028 NPIEFF
-1035 QVDGIFDDHINTEE
+1035 QVNGIFNDHINAEE
-1049 AEKVLEILATIEP
+1049 AEKVIEILETIEP
-1062 DKDGKYP
+1062 NKKGKYP

-1080 RNYIKRKIVHQ
+1080 RNYIKRKIVQ
-1091 INLPENELFKE
+1091 KTGLPENEAFKE
-1102 KIQGL
+1102 RIQGL

-1172 NSIPEEFFMNY
+1172 NSIPEEFFMSY
-1183 KEALEQEGA
+1183 KDAIEQEGA
-1192 NNRKAVFYGYL
+1192 NNRKAVFYAYL
-1203 AYCKAVSDQNETQRN
+1203 AYCKTVSDQNETQRN
-1218 EILNVLDIYGHKVST
+1218 EVLNVLDVFGHKAAA
-1233 EKDAE
+1233 EKDDE
-1238 TTSFINQIEEHLKEK
+1238 TNLFINEIHDHLQNR
-1253 FPELKISK
+1253 FPDLAISK

-1272 LIEKADHRSIIVECM
+1272 LIEKPEQKSIIVECM

-1292 DSELGYLEDLH
+1292 DGNLGYLEDLH

-1309 NSGFQYV
+1309 NSGFEYV

-1325 NLDSEMQKIVKKL
+1325 NLDAEIQKIVKKIA
-1338 G
+1338 

>member
-14 NKLKT
+14 KKLKT

-30 PGNSRYKLDLAQL
+30 PGNSRYKLDLAQF

-55 VDLLTQKNV
+55 VNLLTQKNV
-64 SFKFSIH
+64 SFKFSLH
-71 DQIGEED
+71 DQIVVED
-78 SVDSSRRTLSF
+78 PADSSSRILSF
-89 EEDKEETEEV
+89 EENKEETEEV
-99 ENEES
+99 QNDENPSSTKLPNEET
-104 PELAELSIAEKKDK
+104 KDK
-118 NKEKLSRSLENLIF
+118 SKEKLSRSLENLIF

-170 WSLNIKPTNEMNTWE
+170 WSINIKPTNEMNTWE
-185 ISRAEDDPI
+185 ITRAEDDPI

-263 AVYETLL
+263 GVYETLL

-304 FKPLEDLAKLPF
+304 FKPLEDPAKLPF

-331 LESLKSQNKILIQ
+331 LEALKSQNKILIQ

-427 YSAQSLNDQIAE
+427 YSSQSLNDQIVE
-439 ITGHQTNV
+439 ITDHQKNV
-447 NTVHHLLNT
+447 NAVHHLLNT

-472 EFKDSTETLDLQDS
+472 EFEESSETLDLQDS

-501 LNAGEAIYRDYEPFI
+501 LNDGESLFKEYEPFNAA
-516 ESSFL
+516 SFL

-539 QSFEGYQKSWEEV
+539 QSFQGYQKSWEEIQTLV
-552 QQLIREFQPVYI
+552 RDFQPIYI

-579 SLINETEIIT
+579 SLINETEIMT
-589 STLNSNSEEFL
+589 STLNSNSDEFL
-600 PEVTEGFFYKLGA
+600 PEVTDGFFYKLGA
-613 LFSSTKKR
+613 LFSSAKKR

-636 KEISLNPLFPTIE
+636 KEISLNPLFPAIE

-655 NNKNEILNYRQK
+655 NNKNEIINYRQK
-667 TESAQTEFTSNIEV
+667 SEIAQTQFSLNIEE

-691 FDPVISG
+691 FDAAISG

-710 LKKSILND
+710 LKKFILND
-718 RWIRNTDFGNT
+718 GWITNTDFGNT
-729 YSQTKEWLNNL
+729 YLQTKERLKTV
-740 FSTYSEIRNHPSNPL
+740 FSQYSALRNDASNPL

-765 HNLSTFQKDLLE
+765 HNLSFFQKGLLE

-799 YHSDDKL
+799 YHSDEKL

-840 EAVKTFEKNNKDITV
+840 EAVKNFEKNNKDITV

-871 LRQIAQKDT
+871 LRQIAQKDI

-901 QNKNF
+901 QNKNS
-906 YFDNVVFDEASQ
+906 YFEYVVFDEASQ

-932 NIIISGDEHQMPP
+932 NIIIAGDEHQMPP
-945 SNYFSKVFEGSVDD
+945 SNYFSKVFDGSTDD

-1035 QVDGIFDDHINTEE
+1035 QVDGIFNDHINAEE
-1049 AEKVLEILATIEP
+1049 ADKVLDILRTIEP
-1062 DKDGKYP
+1062 NKDGKYP

-1080 RNYIKRKIVHQ
+1080 RNYIKRKIVHK

-1107 EEAGLFIK
+1107 EAAGLFIK

-1183 KEALEQEGA
+1183 KNALEEEGA
-1192 NNRKAVFYGYL
+1192 NNRKAVFYAYL
-1203 AYCKAVSDQNETQRN
+1203 AYCKAVSDQNEMQRN
-1218 EILNVLDIYGHKVST
+1218 EVLNVLDVYGHKAST
-1233 EKDAE
+1233 EKDTE
-1238 TTSFINQIEEHLKEK
+1238 TTSFINEIEQHLKEK

-1261 NHHFGGYILDL
+1261 NHHFGGYVLDL
-1272 LIEKADHRSIIVECM
+1272 IIEKPDHRSIIVECM

-1292 DSELGYLEDLH
+1292 DGELGYLEDLH

-1309 NSGFQYV
+1309 NSGFEYV

-1325 NLDSEMQKIVKKL
+1325 NLDSEIQKIVKKL

>member
-55 VDLLTQKNV
+55 VNLLTQKNV

-71 DQIGEED
+71 DQIVEED
-78 SVDSSRRTLSF
+78 SADSSRRTLSF
-89 EEDKEETEEV
+89 EDENEEPEEV
-99 ENEES
+99 EIGES
-104 PELAELSIAEKKDK
+104 PAAAELSKDEAKDK

-170 WSLNIKPTNEMNTWE
+170 WSINIKPTNEMNTWE

-304 FKPLEDLAKLPF
+304 FKPLEDPAKLPF

-331 LESLKSQNKILIQ
+331 LEALKSQNKILIQ

-439 ITGHQTNV
+439 ITGHQNNV
-447 NTVHHLLNT
+447 NDVHHLLNT

-472 EFKDSTETLDLQDS
+472 EFKDSQETLDLQDS
-486 IFSFSKEEF
+486 IFSFSNEEF

-501 LNAGEAIYRDYEPFI
+501 LNAGESIYREYEPFI

-521 NTEKLIQENFHSS
+521 NTEKLVKENFLSS

-539 QSFEGYQKSWEEV
+539 QSFQGYQKSWEEI
-552 QQLIREFQPVYI
+552 QNLIRDFQPIYI

-579 SLINETEIIT
+579 SLINETEIMT
-589 STLNSNSEEFL
+589 STLNSNSDEFL
-600 PEVTEGFFYKLGA
+600 PEVTDGFFYKLGA

-627 RLTEISSSI
+627 RLTAISSSI
-636 KEISLNPLFPTIE
+636 KEISLNPLFPTID

-667 TESAQTEFTSNIEV
+667 TESAQTEFSSNIEV

-691 FDPVISG
+691 FDPAISG
-698 RETETISQKIQN
+698 RETEAISQKIQN

-718 RWIRNTDFGNT
+718 RWINNTDFGNT
-729 YSQTKEWLNNL
+729 YLQTKEQLNAV
-740 FSTYSEIRNHPSNPL
+740 FSKYSALRTHPSNPL

-765 HNLSTFQKDLLE
+765 QNLSVFQKDLLE

-799 YHSDDKL
+799 YHSDVKL

-840 EAVKTFEKNNKDITV
+840 EAVKNFEKDNKDITV

-901 QNKNF
+901 QNKNL
-906 YFDNVVFDEASQ
+906 YFDYVVFDEASQ

-932 NIIISGDEHQMPP
+932 NIIIAGDEHQMPP
-945 SNYFSKVFEGSVDD
+945 SNYFSKVFDGSTDD

-1022 LPTQTQ
+1022 LPAQTE

-1035 QVDGIFDDHINTEE
+1035 QVNGIFNDHINTEE
-1049 AEKVLEILATIEP
+1049 ADKVLEILATIEP
-1062 DKDGKYP
+1062 DKNGKYP

-1163 RAKEKIYIC
+1163 RAKEKIFIC

-1183 KEALEQEGA
+1183 KDSIEQEGA
-1192 NNRKAVFYGYL
+1192 NNRKAVFYAYL
-1203 AYCKAVSDQNETQRN
+1203 AYCKAVSDQNETQRT
-1218 EILNVLDIYGHKVST
+1218 EVLNVLDIYGHKAST

-1292 DSELGYLEDLH
+1292 DSDLGYLEDLH
-1303 KAKILQ
+1303 KAKILH
-1309 NSGFQYV
+1309 NSGFEYV

-1325 NLDSEMQKIVKKL
+1325 NLDAEMQKIVKKL

>member
-1 MLNLTPE
+1 MNLSPE

-14 NKLKT
+14 KKLKT

-64 SFKFSIH
+64 SFKFSTH
-71 DQIGEED
+71 DQILDENPKD
-78 SVDSSRRTLSF
+78 VRRLSF
-89 EEDKEETEEV
+89 EEENQDEAVDKSTGSRNLEDEEQD
-99 ENEES
+99 
-104 PELAELSIAEKKDK
+104 KK
-118 NKEKLSRSLENLIF
+118 KEKLSRSLENLIF

-156 DVSDGQ
+156 DLSDGQ

-170 WSLNIKPTNEMNTWE
+170 WSVKIKASNEMNTWE

-194 YLNEVLINHLQS
+194 YLNEVLINHLQG
-206 DSGVILDQLSE
+206 DSGIILEQLSD

-227 PELFN
+227 PELLK

-253 YAEIPAIKTK
+253 YEPIPAIKTK
-263 AVYETLL
+263 AAYDALL
-270 PKKGDAFI
+270 PKKGDAVI

-304 FKPLEDLAKLPF
+304 FKPLENPSKEPF

-406 LVVNSVRN
+406 LVVNAVRN
-414 LIDPADFK
+414 TIDPGDFK
-422 KPMQL
+422 KQIEL
-427 YSAQSLNDQIAE
+427 YSAQSLNAQISE
-439 ITGHQTNV
+439 IKNHQDNV
-447 NTVHHLLNT
+447 NAVHHLLNK
-456 ELLPEK
+456 ELLPDK
-462 NWSEIVGNLL
+462 NWSEIVGTLL
-472 EFKDSTETLDLQDS
+472 EFKDTKETVDLQNASFNFSTE
-486 IFSFSKEEF
+486 EF
-495 TEIETL
+495 NEIENL
-501 LNAGEAIYRDYEPFI
+501 LHVGAPLYGEYQPFI
-516 ESSFL
+516 AASFL
-521 NTEKLIQENFHSS
+521 DPEKLIRENFHTS
-534 LQNLD
+534 LQNLN
-539 QSFEGYQKSWEEV
+539 QAFQNYQTTRSEI
-552 QQLIREFQPVYI
+552 QTLIHDYEPIYT
-564 EKKKQEFGQN
+564 EKKKQEFGRN
-574 LQKLT
+574 LQKVN

-589 STLNSNSEEFL
+589 STLNANSEEFL

-613 LFSSTKKR
+613 LFSSTRKK
-621 KIQNQK
+621 KIQSQK
-627 RLTEISSSI
+627 KLIAISSSL
-636 KEISLNPLFPTIE
+636 KEISLNPLFPAIE

-655 NNKNEILNYRQK
+655 NNRQEIIDYRQK
-667 TESAQTEFTSNIEV
+667 VEAEQSHFSTNIEE
-681 NYESL
+681 NYQSL

-691 FDPVISG
+691 FDPSLTG
-698 RETETISQKIQN
+698 RQTETISQKIQN
-710 LKKSILND
+710 LRKSILND
-718 RWIRNTDFGNT
+718 HWVINTDSGTT
-729 YSQTKEWLNNL
+729 YLQTQQWLNTL
-740 FSTYSEIRNHPSNPL
+740 FRNYSALRNHPENPL
-755 LAEYNWFSFH
+755 IAEYNWFAYFR
-765 HNLSTFQKDLLE
+765 NCTTFQKNLLQ
-777 KLYPLQN
+777 KLYPVQD
-784 WKSSFLSAYFSLLLK
+784 WKSAFIPAYFSLLLNH
-799 YHSDDKL
+799 YADDKL

-840 EAVKTFEKNNKDITV
+840 EAVKNFEKKNTDITV

-864 INHTRLT
+864 INHSRLT
-871 LRQIAQKDT
+871 LRQIVQKDT

-906 YFDNVVFDEASQ
+906 YFDYVVFDEASQ

-932 NIIISGDEHQMPP
+932 NIIIAGDEHQMPP
-945 SNYFSKVFEGSVDD
+945 SNYFSKVFEGAIED
-959 EYELEG
+959 EDELEG

-1022 LPTQTQ
+1022 LPAQSQTT
-1028 NKPIEFF
+1028 PIQFY
-1035 QVDGIFDDHINTEE
+1035 QVEGIFNDHINTEE
-1049 AEKVLEILATIEP
+1049 AEKVIAILETIEA
-1062 DKDGKYP
+1062 DKTGKYP

-1080 RNYIKRKIVHQ
+1080 RNYIKRKIVQ
-1091 INLPENELFKE
+1091 KTGLPENEAFKE

-1124 RDIIIISTTYGR
+1124 RDIIIISTTYGP

-1172 NSIPEEFFMNY
+1172 NSIPEEFFMRY
-1183 KEALEQEGA
+1183 KEAIEQEGA
-1192 NNRKAVFYGYL
+1192 NNRKAIFYAYL
-1203 AYCKAVSDQNETQRN
+1203 AYCKAVNDKNEAQRN
-1218 EILNVLDIYGHKVST
+1218 EVLNVLDVFGHKAST

-1238 TTSFINQIEEHLKEK
+1238 TTTFINQIEEHLRAK
-1253 FPELKISK
+1253 FPDLKISK
-1261 NHHFGGYILDL
+1261 NHHFGGYVLDL
-1272 LIEKADHRSIIVECM
+1272 LIEKNGHDSIIVECM

-1292 DSELGYLEDLH
+1292 DGALGYLEDLH

-1325 NLDSEMQKIVKKL
+1325 NLDSEIQKIVRKL